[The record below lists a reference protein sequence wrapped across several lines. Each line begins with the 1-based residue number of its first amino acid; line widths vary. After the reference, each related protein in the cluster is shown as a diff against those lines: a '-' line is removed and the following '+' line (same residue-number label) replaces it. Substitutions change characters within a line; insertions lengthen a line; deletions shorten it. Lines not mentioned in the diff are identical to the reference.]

1 MQFGNELDVNV
12 AICEELLQG
21 IAPAGRHDA
30 KRAAAQVEK
39 IIMALQKDN
48 PHNPNVMLGT
58 FYAVFKIAER
68 IVKGPKESDK
78 NGGDN
83 VIQLLS

>member
-1 MQFGNELDVNV
+1 MQFNNELDANL

-21 IAPAGRHDA
+21 IQPAGRHDA
-30 KRAAAQVEK
+30 KRAAAQIEK
-39 IIMALQKDN
+39 VVMQLQKDN
-48 PHNPNVMLGT
+48 PNNPNVMLGT
-58 FYAVFKIAER
+58 FYAIFKIAER
-68 IVKGPKESDK
+68 IVNGPKESDK